1 MFPLQ
6 HNLTTTTSATLI
18 QAMLNWTLA
27 ELAAPYKQN
36 STVPDEVTF
45 DPLDV
50 NDWFLHAVVPVL
62 RRYLPQGQTEIPQNI
77 TAVFHSLL

>member
-62 RRYLPQGQTEIPQNI
+62 RRYLPQGQMEIPQNI